1 MRILATLI
9 FSFFATFS
17 FGTTTKQDIRG
28 VILDMNNTPIPYA
41 TIFLIDS
48 DSTFINGCTTDDNG
62 AFFLPD
68 SLKEGMSLKVSAI
81 GYNTLIAK
89 ISAASFPVT
98 LKLENKSYQLG
109 EVTVK
114 RNRPMQHLSK
124 GGIVTTV
131 KGSVL
136 SIAGNAV
143 DVIGQLPGVRIEDEQ
158 ISILGKG
165 YPNFYIN
172 GRKLNDLS
180 ELSRLSSNE
189 IESIEVLNN
198 PGARYSAETKSVI
211 LIKTIRKNGE
221 GLSGNVQSVSRF
233 AHSFSQS
240 GNMALNYRHN
250 NVDIFG
256 SLALEHSKRY
266 QKQDNSTHID
276 FNNEVYDLKS
286 AMTIF
291 PVNTSYIANVGFN
304 WQVDKYNTL
313 GLKYEFQGIPNGS
326 SSWNQQEKV
335 FLNGEWQDEIAYH
348 THWKRKTMPQNL
360 INVYYLGNINH
371 WSFSL
376 NNDFYYSKN
385 TVNQDMKEDSSTDN
399 GENTINS
406 LNHVRNKM
414 IATKGVVGYTLQ
426 KSKTELGYEY
436 TYTDRIDNF
445 LNYGILLPNS
455 YNHIKEGNFA
465 LFLSTNITLGK
476 YEISGGV
483 RFEHTVSDYYQNNQ
497 IVKEQSR
504 KYSNFFPTIDFS
516 FPIKRANFSLSY
528 TAKTRRPL
536 YNQLSSN
543 IQYDDRFTYEQGNP
557 MLQSEINHDIT
568 FAGIYKWLYFSASYQ
583 YVKNAIVGIVESY
596 SENEPIN
603 LMTFVNYKH
612 ISKYSS
618 VLSLSPTISKWS
630 PRLILNFMGQDLK
643 INAMGKSQLMNNPLL
658 FFYFYNNVKI
668 CKGMTLNGDIMGHT
682 SGDMDVV
689 SLKPS
694 WQINIG
700 ITKTTKNWFFQLNAT
715 DLFKTARNSM
725 ITYGSQ
731 MVLDK
736 WNYSDSQA
744 VRFTVRYSFNS
755 TNSRYQGRNAGQKEI
770 NRLRPLQNS

>member
-211 LIKTIRKNGE
+211 LIKTIRKKGE

-256 SLALEHSKRY
+256 SLALDHSKRY

-276 FNNEVYDLKS
+276 F
-286 AMTIF
+286 T
-291 PVNTSYIANVGFN
+291 PVR
-304 WQVDKYNTL
+304 DK
-313 GLKYEFQGIPNGS
+313 K
-326 SSWNQQEKV
+326 
-335 FLNGEWQDEIAYH
+335 
-348 THWKRKTMPQNL
+348 
-360 INVYYLGNINH
+360 
-371 WSFSL
+371 
-376 NNDFYYSKN
+376 
-385 TVNQDMKEDSSTDN
+385 
-399 GENTINS
+399 
-406 LNHVRNKM
+406 
-414 IATKGVVGYTLQ
+414 
-426 KSKTELGYEY
+426 
-436 TYTDRIDNF
+436 
-445 LNYGILLPNS
+445 
-455 YNHIKEGNFA
+455 
-465 LFLSTNITLGK
+465 
-476 YEISGGV
+476 
-483 RFEHTVSDYYQNNQ
+483 
-497 IVKEQSR
+497 
-504 KYSNFFPTIDFS
+504 
-516 FPIKRANFSLSY
+516 
-528 TAKTRRPL
+528 
-536 YNQLSSN
+536 
-543 IQYDDRFTYEQGNP
+543 
-557 MLQSEINHDIT
+557 
-568 FAGIYKWLYFSASYQ
+568 
-583 YVKNAIVGIVESY
+583 
-596 SENEPIN
+596 
-603 LMTFVNYKH
+603 
-612 ISKYSS
+612 
-618 VLSLSPTISKWS
+618 
-630 PRLILNFMGQDLK
+630 
-643 INAMGKSQLMNNPLL
+643 
-658 FFYFYNNVKI
+658 
-668 CKGMTLNGDIMGHT
+668 
-682 SGDMDVV
+682 
-689 SLKPS
+689 
-694 WQINIG
+694 
-700 ITKTTKNWFFQLNAT
+700 
-715 DLFKTARNSM
+715 
-725 ITYGSQ
+725 
-731 MVLDK
+731 
-736 WNYSDSQA
+736 
-744 VRFTVRYSFNS
+744 
-755 TNSRYQGRNAGQKEI
+755 
-770 NRLRPLQNS
+770 

>member
-256 SLALEHSKRY
+256 SLALDHSKRY

-583 YVKNAIVGIVESY
+583 HVKNAIVGIVESY

>member
-770 NRLRPLQNS
+770 NRL

>member
-143 DVIGQLPGVRIEDEQ
+143 YVIGQLPGVRIEDEQ

-256 SLALEHSKRY
+256 SLALDHSKRY

>member
-1 MRILATLI
+1 MRILAILI
-9 FSFFATFS
+9 FSFLAISS
-17 FGTTTKQDIRG
+17 FGSTTKIDIRG
-28 VILDMNNTPIPYA
+28 VILDMKNTPIPYA
-41 TIFLIDS
+41 TIFLLNS

-81 GYNTLIAK
+81 GYNTLVAK
-89 ISAASFPVT
+89 ISTIYFPTT

-109 EVTVK
+109 EVTIK

-158 ISILGKG
+158 ISVLGKG
-165 YPNFYIN
+165 YPIIYIN

-180 ELSRLSSNE
+180 ELNRLPSNE

-221 GLSGNVQSVSRF
+221 GLSGNIQSLSRL

-250 NVDIFG
+250 NIDVFG
-256 SLALEHSKRY
+256 SLALDYSKRY

-286 AMTIF
+286 ALTIF
-291 PVNTSYIANVGFN
+291 PLNTSYIANLGFN
-304 WQVDKYNTL
+304 WQVNKDNTL
-313 GLKYEFQGIPNGS
+313 GLKYEFHGIPNGS
-326 SSWNQQEKV
+326 SNWNQQEKV
-335 FLNGEWQDEIAYH
+335 FLNGEWQDEITYY
-348 THWKRKTMPQNL
+348 THWKRKTMPQNML
-360 INVYYLGNINH
+360 NVYYLGNINH

-385 TVNQDMKEDSSTDN
+385 TVNQDMKEDSNFDN

-406 LNHVRNKM
+406 LNHIRNKM

-455 YNHIKEGNFA
+455 DNQIKEGNFA
-465 LFLSTNITLGK
+465 VFLSTNITFGK
-476 YEISGGV
+476 YEVSGGV
-483 RFEHTVSDYYQNNQ
+483 RYEHTVSDYYQNKQ

-516 FPIKRANFSLSY
+516 FPIKQANFSLSY

-536 YNQLSSN
+536 YSQLSSN

-568 FAGIYKWLYFSASYQ
+568 LAGIYKWLYFSASYQ
-583 YVKNAIVGIVESY
+583 YVRNAIVGIVESY

-618 VLSLSPTISKWS
+618 VLSVSPKISKWS
-630 PRLILNFMGQDLK
+630 PQLILNFMGQDFK

-658 FFYFYNNVKI
+658 FFNLYNNIKM
-668 CKGMTLNGDIMGHT
+668 CKGMTLNGDIIGHT
-682 SGDMDVV
+682 SGNMDVV

-700 ITKTTKNWFFQLNAT
+700 ITKTTKRWFFQLNAT

-755 TNSRYQGRNAGQKEI
+755 TNNRYKGSNAGQKEI
-770 NRLRPLQNS
+770 NRL

>member
-1 MRILATLI
+1 M
-9 FSFFATFS
+9 
-17 FGTTTKQDIRG
+17 
-28 VILDMNNTPIPYA
+28 ILDMNNTPIPYA

-256 SLALEHSKRY
+256 SLALDHSKRY

-770 NRLRPLQNS
+770 NRL

>member
-1 MRILATLI
+1 
-9 FSFFATFS
+9 
-17 FGTTTKQDIRG
+17 
-28 VILDMNNTPIPYA
+28 
-41 TIFLIDS
+41 
-48 DSTFINGCTTDDNG
+48 
-62 AFFLPD
+62 
-68 SLKEGMSLKVSAI
+68 
-81 GYNTLIAK
+81 
-89 ISAASFPVT
+89 
-98 LKLENKSYQLG
+98 
-109 EVTVK
+109 
-114 RNRPMQHLSK
+114 
-124 GGIVTTV
+124 
-131 KGSVL
+131 
-136 SIAGNAV
+136 
-143 DVIGQLPGVRIEDEQ
+143 
-158 ISILGKG
+158 
-165 YPNFYIN
+165 
-172 GRKLNDLS
+172 
-180 ELSRLSSNE
+180 
-189 IESIEVLNN
+189 
-198 PGARYSAETKSVI
+198 
-211 LIKTIRKNGE
+211 
-221 GLSGNVQSVSRF
+221 
-233 AHSFSQS
+233 
-240 GNMALNYRHN
+240 
-250 NVDIFG
+250 
-256 SLALEHSKRY
+256 
-266 QKQDNSTHID
+266 
-276 FNNEVYDLKS
+276 
-286 AMTIF
+286 MTIF

-770 NRLRPLQNS
+770 NRL

>member
-1 MRILATLI
+1 M
-9 FSFFATFS
+9 
-17 FGTTTKQDIRG
+17 
-28 VILDMNNTPIPYA
+28 ILDMNNTPIPYA

>member
-1 MRILATLI
+1 
-9 FSFFATFS
+9 
-17 FGTTTKQDIRG
+17 
-28 VILDMNNTPIPYA
+28 
-41 TIFLIDS
+41 
-48 DSTFINGCTTDDNG
+48 
-62 AFFLPD
+62 
-68 SLKEGMSLKVSAI
+68 
-81 GYNTLIAK
+81 
-89 ISAASFPVT
+89 
-98 LKLENKSYQLG
+98 
-109 EVTVK
+109 
-114 RNRPMQHLSK
+114 
-124 GGIVTTV
+124 
-131 KGSVL
+131 
-136 SIAGNAV
+136 
-143 DVIGQLPGVRIEDEQ
+143 
-158 ISILGKG
+158 
-165 YPNFYIN
+165 
-172 GRKLNDLS
+172 
-180 ELSRLSSNE
+180 
-189 IESIEVLNN
+189 
-198 PGARYSAETKSVI
+198 
-211 LIKTIRKNGE
+211 
-221 GLSGNVQSVSRF
+221 
-233 AHSFSQS
+233 
-240 GNMALNYRHN
+240 
-250 NVDIFG
+250 
-256 SLALEHSKRY
+256 
-266 QKQDNSTHID
+266 
-276 FNNEVYDLKS
+276 
-286 AMTIF
+286 
-291 PVNTSYIANVGFN
+291 
-304 WQVDKYNTL
+304 
-313 GLKYEFQGIPNGS
+313 
-326 SSWNQQEKV
+326 
-335 FLNGEWQDEIAYH
+335 
-348 THWKRKTMPQNL
+348 
-360 INVYYLGNINH
+360 
-371 WSFSL
+371 
-376 NNDFYYSKN
+376 
-385 TVNQDMKEDSSTDN
+385 
-399 GENTINS
+399 
-406 LNHVRNKM
+406 M

-770 NRLRPLQNS
+770 NRL

>member
-114 RNRPMQHLSK
+114 RKKPMQHLSK

-256 SLALEHSKRY
+256 SLALDHSKRY

-770 NRLRPLQNS
+770 NRL

>member
-256 SLALEHSKRY
+256 SLALDHSKRY

-304 WQVDKYNTL
+304 WQVDKYNIL

-770 NRLRPLQNS
+770 NRL

>member
-256 SLALEHSKRY
+256 SLALDHSKRY

-770 NRLRPLQNS
+770 NRL

>member
-114 RNRPMQHLSK
+114 RKRPMQHLSK

-211 LIKTIRKNGE
+211 LIKTIRKKGE

-256 SLALEHSKRY
+256 SLALDHSKRY

-770 NRLRPLQNS
+770 NRL

>member
-1 MRILATLI
+1 M
-9 FSFFATFS
+9 
-17 FGTTTKQDIRG
+17 
-28 VILDMNNTPIPYA
+28 ILDMNNTPIPYA

-114 RNRPMQHLSK
+114 RKRPMQHLSK

-256 SLALEHSKRY
+256 SLALDHSKRY

-770 NRLRPLQNS
+770 NRL

>member
-1 MRILATLI
+1 M
-9 FSFFATFS
+9 
-17 FGTTTKQDIRG
+17 
-28 VILDMNNTPIPYA
+28 ILDMNNTPIPYA

-256 SLALEHSKRY
+256 SLALDHSKRY

>member
-114 RNRPMQHLSK
+114 RKRPMQHLSK

-256 SLALEHSKRY
+256 SLALDHSKRY

-770 NRLRPLQNS
+770 NRL